1 MGFVGGK
8 KRVGD
13 KIEDVFDIYIGGMVS
28 REKTIL
34 GTKLG
39 TMLMSQIPE
48 FIGELAIEL
57 EKSNMDYRKY
67 ITEKNENFMELVKKY
82 LV

>member
-1 MGFVGGK
+1 MGFAGGK

-13 KIEDVFDIYIGGMVS
+13 KIEDVFDTYIGGMVS

>member
-1 MGFVGGK
+1 
-8 KRVGD
+8 
-13 KIEDVFDIYIGGMVS
+13 
-28 REKTIL
+28 
-34 GTKLG
+34 
-39 TMLMSQIPE
+39 MSQIPE

>member
-1 MGFVGGK
+1 
-8 KRVGD
+8 
-13 KIEDVFDIYIGGMVS
+13 MVS